1 MTVADERIAAGPAG
15 SQAQPAERVANLGD
29 ILERVLDKGLVI
41 AGDIRVNLL
50 DIELLTIK
58 LRLVIAS
65 LETAKEVG
73 IDWWE
78 HDPWLRGER
87 PDLESENRELRERI
101 AALEQAHGDAALEQ
115 AHGDGERA
123 LPESEPRAPR
133 ALEAAEDQQAEEPEE
148 PAVKPNA
155 RKTTKPAQNAARRKP

>member
-1 MTVADERIAAGPAG
+1 MTIVG
-15 SQAQPAERVANLGD
+15 SSPGEARTLGGGDQTANLGD

-65 LETAKEVG
+65 LETAKQVG

-78 HDPWLRGER
+78 SDPWLNSRAAQREAER
-87 PDLESENRELRERI
+87 SGHRDELEDLRSRLE
-101 AALEQAHGDAALEQ
+101 ALEG
-115 AHGDGERA
+115 G
-123 LPESEPRAPR
+123 
-133 ALEAAEDQQAEEPEE
+133 QQEPEPHNRAE
-148 PAVKPNA
+148 
-155 RKTTKPAQNAARRKP
+155 RLR

>member
-1 MTVADERIAAGPAG
+1 VTLSDDNRSPMPRGYGGAVSSPQST
-15 SQAQPAERVANLGD
+15 NLGD

-78 HDPWLRGER
+78 HDPWLTGKDSKLQVENER
-87 PDLESENRELRERI
+87 LRSRI
-101 AALEQAHGDAALEQ
+101 EQ
-115 AHGDGERA
+115 
-123 LPESEPRAPR
+123 
-133 ALEAAEDQQAEEPEE
+133 LEAGNGQRRAVSSQRVEPEDVE
-148 PAVKPNA
+148 
-155 RKTTKPAQNAARRKP
+155 

>member
-1 MTVADERIAAGPAG
+1 MSSGIVASAEPGGVDGYG
-15 SQAQPAERVANLGD
+15 SARPQPANLGD

-41 AGDIRVNLL
+41 AGDIQINLL

-78 HDPWLRGER
+78 RDPWMSARAANSDRGCDLDGR
-87 PDLESENRELRERI
+87 DLEELKDENRLLRRR
-101 AALEQAHGDAALEQ
+101 L
-115 AHGDGERA
+115 
-123 LPESEPRAPR
+123 R
-133 ALEAAEDQQAEEPEE
+133 ALESGRGRQGGGDGG
-148 PAVKPNA
+148 
-155 RKTTKPAQNAARRKP
+155 